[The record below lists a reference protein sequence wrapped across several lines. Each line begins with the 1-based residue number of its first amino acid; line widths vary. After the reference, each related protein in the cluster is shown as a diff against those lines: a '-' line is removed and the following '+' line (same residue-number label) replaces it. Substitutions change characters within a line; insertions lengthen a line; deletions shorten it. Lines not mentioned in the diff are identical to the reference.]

1 MGGGRLMLG
10 GLALGGLKLGGLAL
24 GEIGFGRNWRWED
37 WLWGIGFGRIGFGGL
52 ALGRLVDESV
62 VGLAGEQCFSALFI
76 YDFMRFPSIN
86 IVELSR
92 CPTFA
97 PAQCAG
103 A

>member
-1 MGGGRLMLG
+1 MGELALG
-10 GLALGGLKLGGLAL
+10 GLALEGVGVGGLAL
-24 GEIGFGRNWRWED
+24 
-37 WLWGIGFGRIGFGGL
+37 GGL

-62 VGLAGEQCFSALFI
+62 VELAGEQCFSALSI

>member
-1 MGGGRLMLG
+1 MGGIGVGR
-10 GLALGGLKLGGLAL
+10 
-24 GEIGFGRNWRWED
+24 IGVG
-37 WLWGIGFGRIGFGGL
+37 GIGFGRIGFGGL

-97 PAQCAG
+97 PAQIAG

>member
-1 MGGGRLMLG
+1 MGGLALG
-10 GLALGGLKLGGLAL
+10 GLALGGLALGGLDL
-24 GEIGFGRNWRWED
+24 GGVGFG
-37 WLWGIGFGRIGFGGL
+37 GIGFGRIGFGGL

-92 CPTFA
+92 CSTFA
-97 PAQCAG
+97 PAQIAG

>member
-1 MGGGRLMLG
+1 MGDWLWEGVALG
-10 GLALGGLKLGGLAL
+10 GLALEGIGF
-24 GEIGFGRNWRWED
+24 GEIGFGEIGFGGIGFG
-37 WLWGIGFGRIGFGGL
+37 GIGFGRI
-52 ALGRLVDESV
+52 
-62 VGLAGEQCFSALFI
+62 GLAGEQCFSALFI

>member
-1 MGGGRLMLG
+1 MGGIGVGR
-10 GLALGGLKLGGLAL
+10 
-24 GEIGFGRNWRWED
+24 IGFGRGWR
-37 WLWGIGFGRIGFGGL
+37 WGIGFGRIGFGGL

-97 PAQCAG
+97 PAQIAG

>member
-1 MGGGRLMLG
+1 MGGLALG
-10 GLALGGLKLGGLAL
+10 GLALGGLDLGGV
-24 GEIGFGRNWRWED
+24 GVG
-37 WLWGIGFGRIGFGGL
+37 GIGFGRIGFGGL

>member
-1 MGGGRLMLG
+1 MV
-10 GLALGGLKLGGLAL
+10 
-24 GEIGFGRNWRWED
+24 
-37 WLWGIGFGRIGFGGL
+37 GIGVGRIGFGGL

>member
-1 MGGGRLMLG
+1 MG
-10 GLALGGLKLGGLAL
+10 GLALGGLDLGGV
-24 GEIGFGRNWRWED
+24 GVG
-37 WLWGIGFGRIGFGGL
+37 GIGFGRIGFGGL

-97 PAQCAG
+97 PAQIAG

>member
-1 MGGGRLMLG
+1 MG
-10 GLALGGLKLGGLAL
+10 GLALGGLAYGGLDLGGV
-24 GEIGFGRNWRWED
+24 GVGRIGFGRIGFGRGWR
-37 WLWGIGFGRIGFGGL
+37 WGIGFGRIGFGGL

-62 VGLAGEQCFSALFI
+62 VGLAEEQCFSALFI

>member
-1 MGGGRLMLG
+1 MGGLALG
-10 GLALGGLKLGGLAL
+10 GLALGGLDLGGV
-24 GEIGFGRNWRWED
+24 GVG
-37 WLWGIGFGRIGFGGL
+37 GICFGRIGFGGL